1 MEISLILNNK
11 QVFEKSIN
19 KLTVL
24 KVVVILLLIMS
35 NPAFSTVPNILRV

>member
-24 KVVVILLLIMS
+24 IVVVILLLIMS
-35 NPAFSTVPNILRV
+35 NPAFKTVPKILRV